1 MGTSAEWDRIY
12 DVRRDACG
20 DTICGCSIDRIG
32 YRNSEIVK
40 ENNEKQN
47 YDKSAFRMPRHS
59 SFTIMQEFV
68 KWGNTGQNKADG
80 KSDTTDLTTK
90 GARLAV

>member
-20 DTICGCSIDRIG
+20 NTNCDRGINRIG

-40 ENNEKQN
+40 EKRRNKNEKRIEE
-47 YDKSAFRMPRHS
+47 K
-59 SFTIMQEFV
+59 
-68 KWGNTGQNKADG
+68 
-80 KSDTTDLTTK
+80 
-90 GARLAV
+90 